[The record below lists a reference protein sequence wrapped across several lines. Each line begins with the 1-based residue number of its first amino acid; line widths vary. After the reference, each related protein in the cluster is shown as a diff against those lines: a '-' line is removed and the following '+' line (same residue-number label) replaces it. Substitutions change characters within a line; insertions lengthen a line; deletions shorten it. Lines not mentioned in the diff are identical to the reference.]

1 MATLFVFVL
10 VMAQRP
16 DILKRVQDE
25 IALVV
30 GQSRLPDFED
40 RASLPYL
47 ECVIREAY
55 RYETHFIDLFERFT
69 SHHYMYQ
76 LVPGNTQFVRSF
88 SNTPSH

>member
-40 RASLPYL
+40 RSSLPYL
-47 ECVIREAY
+47 ECVLREAY
-55 RYETHFIDLFERFT
+55 RYETHFVNL
-69 SHHYMYQ
+69 
-76 LVPGNTQFVRSF
+76 L
-88 SNTPSH
+88 